1 MDVSQIRDYQV
12 AIFLYKYLN
21 HLLTPAF
28 ENLFTCNRDHHD
40 HNTRKADNLT
50 HGFRSTTR
58 ASFVIRHYGPHV
70 WNILPEG
77 VKNVPSLLAFK
88 SWVKKFLL
96 SCE

>member
-28 ENLFTCNRDHHD
+28 ENLFTFSHD

-50 HGFRSTTR
+50 HEFRSTTW
-58 ASFVIRHYGPHV
+58 ASFVICHYGPMFGIFRPRV
-70 WNILPEG
+70 
-77 VKNVPSLLAFK
+77 
-88 SWVKKFLL
+88 
-96 SCE
+96 